1 LEKEE
6 DRWRAA
12 GGKLLPLWEEPM
24 TERVDTPASAEALSD
39 HSLLQRYRRGNQD
52 AATQLYLRYAW
63 RLRELA
69 RGQLAADLKA
79 RLDLDDIVQSV
90 FGSFFRRAGR
100 GYYDVP
106 VGEELWRLFLV
117 IALHKIRNQG
127 AFHRAA
133 KRDVR
138 RTTGE
143 AALEEA
149 ESAGHALAFLQ
160 LAVDEALALLPAAQ
174 RQMVEL
180 RVGGHGVAEISAQT
194 GRSRRTVERLLQEAR
209 KRLGELL
216 DEGP

>member
-1 LEKEE
+1 MN
-6 DRWRAA
+6 D
-12 GGKLLPLWEEPM
+12 
-24 TERVDTPASAEALSD
+24 RVDAPPAPAELLSD
-39 HSLLQRYRRGNQD
+39 HSLLQRYRRGSQD

-69 RGQLAADLKA
+69 RGQLGADLA
-79 RLDLDDIVQSV
+79 PRVDLDDIVQSV
-90 FGSFFRRAGR
+90 FGSFFRRASTD
-100 GYYDVP
+100 YYDVP

-138 RTTGE
+138 RTLAGE
-143 AALEEA
+143 APLEEA
-149 ESAGHALAFLQ
+149 ESAGPALTFLQ
-160 LAVDEALALLPAAQ
+160 LAVAEALERLPAAH

-180 RVGGHGVAEISAQT
+180 RTAGYAVAEIAAQT
-194 GRSRRTVERLLQEAR
+194 GRSRRTVERILQEAR

-216 DEGP
+216 DEDT